1 MRGKLDIGHLVCS
14 GRVDMGQR
22 TKSFTQG
29 LSCTRRTPGR
39 APNPESRVSVWGCV
53 PPPTQGSVHV
63 CQGEPHLGV
72 NLAGWG
78 CIEHG
83 YMSGVSTQLCIRPL
97 RSQDRANGGKRR
109 MNVNHFMLWQ
119 SKDSKSSQFK
129 TDLAKVCFSG
139 HKGRIYFNIR

>member
-1 MRGKLDIGHLVCS
+1 MCS

-39 APNPESRVSVWGCV
+39 APSPESRVSVWGCV

-72 NLAGWG
+72 NLAVSVCFLNVPRTLLTGIVG
-78 CIEHG
+78 PKGEKKKKPLKNVPMI
-83 YMSGVSTQLCIRPL
+83 STQEGFLLEVGFEERERGTISITP
-97 RSQDRANGGKRR
+97 
-109 MNVNHFMLWQ
+109 
-119 SKDSKSSQFK
+119 
-129 TDLAKVCFSG
+129 
-139 HKGRIYFNIR
+139 

>member
-1 MRGKLDIGHLVCS
+1 MCS

-72 NLAGWG
+72 NLAVSVYFLNVPRTLLTGIVG
-78 CIEHG
+78 PEGGGGKPLKSVPMI
-83 YMSGVSTQLCIRPL
+83 STQEGFLVEVGFEERERGTISITP
-97 RSQDRANGGKRR
+97 
-109 MNVNHFMLWQ
+109 
-119 SKDSKSSQFK
+119 
-129 TDLAKVCFSG
+129 
-139 HKGRIYFNIR
+139 